1 MSACVFPC
9 SLSRRIVGRKKCL
22 LFLPKNGIETAK
34 SIVCQRLIL
43 IAPPIKFRILYVF
56 ERRALTRWLMC
67 GVLNEWIERLTTKI
81 SCTHFHVVNHQLSQL
96 KGLFFRVEQQSLDFS
111 FFQTQTRKYR
121 STAQKYTLSVA
132 DALRIS
138 FFSFSCNRSK
148 RVHSS
153 TSPFAYSSLGMKREN
168 VRWNEQNSKTW
179 NSCVE

>member
-1 MSACVFPC
+1 M
-9 SLSRRIVGRKKCL
+9 VGRKKCL

-43 IAPPIKFRILYVF
+43 IAPPIEFRILFVI
-56 ERRALTRWLMC
+56 ERCALTRWLMC

-81 SCTHFHVVNHQLSQL
+81 SCTHSHVVNHQLSQL

-111 FFQTQTRKYR
+111 FFFKLKRANIEAQLKNTRLQWQMHCR
-121 STAQKYTLSVA
+121 LV
-132 DALRIS
+132 

-153 TSPFAYSSLGMKREN
+153 TSPFAYSSLGMKRKN